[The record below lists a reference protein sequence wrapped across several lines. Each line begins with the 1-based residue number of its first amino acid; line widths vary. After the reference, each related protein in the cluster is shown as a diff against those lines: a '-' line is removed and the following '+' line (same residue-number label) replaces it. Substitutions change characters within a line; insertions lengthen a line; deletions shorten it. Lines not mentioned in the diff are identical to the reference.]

1 MDINEEIKKESEKF
15 EIHSTSKMILARY
28 LTEKKP
34 EPKKR
39 KRFWLP
45 FGLSLGTVAVA
56 ALSTFLAI
64 RFKLSNKR
72 KKLHFERFF
81 LTLSNRNRFVFRFS
95 NES

>member
-45 FGLSLGTVAVA
+45 FGLS
-56 ALSTFLAI
+56 
-64 RFKLSNKR
+64 
-72 KKLHFERFF
+72 
-81 LTLSNRNRFVFRFS
+81 
-95 NES
+95 